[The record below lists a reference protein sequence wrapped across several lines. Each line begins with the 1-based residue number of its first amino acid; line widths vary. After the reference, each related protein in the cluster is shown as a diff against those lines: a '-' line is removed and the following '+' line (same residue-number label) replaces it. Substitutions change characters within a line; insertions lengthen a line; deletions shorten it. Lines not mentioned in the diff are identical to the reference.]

1 MPAVVRIGDP
11 ISCGDTMAQGSG
23 NTFANGIPVSRKGV
37 DLTAG
42 HCYPPVPIIFAS
54 PNVFVNNL
62 AIDRVHDPIAVH
74 CCDISCH
81 SGVAFNGSPNVFA
94 NDPGGPP
101 ATVSVVV
108 EQYVQPGI
116 NKLFASQVMAD
127 DPQTGPQLVEYRRIQ
142 EQAAGITPQ
151 EVKFVEEA
159 PPTTNKPAEVP
170 ADCSDID
177 AHQGKFPGSF
187 PLSPN
192 FVLSQLTTNTLVSN
206 YPLRTNQGLTEK
218 QIVCNLRLLCVNVLE
233 AMLAKYGSTLTINS
247 GFRYDSW
254 GQHGKGQAADISFKD
269 LTQEKQWW
277 DRALD
282 IKESFPYDQFIYEA
296 ERSVWY
302 HLSFNSAG
310 NRRQTLTKAR
320 RSQQYHAGI
329 QRIITQA

>member
-23 NTFANGIPVSRKGV
+23 NTFANGIPVSRKGI

-42 HCYPPVPIIFAS
+42 HCYPPIPIIFAS
-54 PNVFVNNL
+54 PNVFVNNI
-62 AIDRVHDPIAVH
+62 AVDRVRDPIAVH
-74 CCDISCH
+74 CCGNSCH

-101 ATVSVVV
+101 ASVTVVV
-108 EQYVQPGI
+108 EQYVQPGV

-127 DPQTGPQLVEYRRIQ
+127 DPQTGPQLLEYRRIQ
-142 EQAAGITPQ
+142 ETAAGITPQ
-151 EVKFVEEA
+151 DPVFVEEA
-159 PPTTNKPAEVP
+159 PPTTTKPAEVP
-170 ADCSDID
+170 ADCSDIE

-187 PLSPN
+187 PLSTN
-192 FVLSQLTTNTLVSN
+192 FVLSQITTNTLVSN
-206 YPLRTNQGLTEK
+206 YPLRSNQGLTEK
-218 QIVCNLRLLCVNVLE
+218 QLVCNLRILCVNVLE
-233 AMLAKYGSTLTINS
+233 PMLAKYGSTLTINS

-254 GQHGKGQAADISFKD
+254 GQHGKGQAVDVSFKD
-269 LTQEKQWW
+269 LTKEKQWW
-277 DRALD
+277 DRAVD
-282 IKESFPYDQFIYEA
+282 IKESFVYDQFIYEA

-302 HLSFNSAG
+302 HLSYSSAG

-320 RSQQYHAGI
+320 RSEKYHVGI